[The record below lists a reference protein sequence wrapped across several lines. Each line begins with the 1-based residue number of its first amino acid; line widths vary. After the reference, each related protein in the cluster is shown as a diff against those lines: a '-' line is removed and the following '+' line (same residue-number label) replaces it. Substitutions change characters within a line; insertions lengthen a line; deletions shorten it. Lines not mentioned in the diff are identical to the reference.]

1 LCLVHISRFPMLSPN
16 PRKMPKASLE
26 ETTPLQKPSSQS
38 LTDIAKTLLLS
49 ALVISMSVSQISFNN
64 YLMKPGRFP
73 FAVTLVL
80 IHMVFS
86 SASASL
92 LFIVAPSWFPSLT
105 DPARKVVMDRN
116 FVLRKVTP
124 ISVFFAASLVLTNMA
139 YLHLSVAFLQMVKES
154 GVILVYFFSI
164 LAALEAFTLR
174 QCSILGLL
182 LIGTAL
188 AINGELHFSAV
199 GFCIQGSALLCDC
212 SRVVLQGVLTS
223 GGGRKLDPL
232 SYILATSPLC
242 MMLLALVFSVATRI
256 YTFERGSHMAVPS
269 ASDFAGWWPLLI
281 ANATLAFMLN
291 LGIAALI
298 RYTSPMAFV
307 LCQVVKDVLTVLLST
322 VILQQTISKMQAVG
336 FGIQVLA
343 CLMWGIVKVRPG
355 VFQIVVETLRSWSQR
370 FSSASPVSGNT
381 QPV

>member
-1 LCLVHISRFPMLSPN
+1 
-16 PRKMPKASLE
+16 
-26 ETTPLQKPSSQS
+26 
-38 LTDIAKTLLLS
+38 
-49 ALVISMSVSQISFNN
+49 
-64 YLMKPGRFP
+64 
-73 FAVTLVL
+73 
-80 IHMVFS
+80 
-86 SASASL
+86 
-92 LFIVAPSWFPSLT
+92 
-105 DPARKVVMDRN
+105 MDRN